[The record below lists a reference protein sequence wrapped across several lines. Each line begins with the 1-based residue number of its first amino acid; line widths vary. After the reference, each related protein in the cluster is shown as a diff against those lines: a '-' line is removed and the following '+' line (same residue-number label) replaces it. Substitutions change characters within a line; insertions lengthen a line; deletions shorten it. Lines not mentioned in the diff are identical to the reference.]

1 MRADCLSIKMFLERR
16 MKLFARFIR
25 RQRGSNPN
33 TVFARQRFGKTMPG
47 ETGALAGARFGFL
60 VN

>member
-1 MRADCLSIKMFLERR
+1 

-25 RQRGSNPN
+25 RRRGTNPN
-33 TVFARQRFGKTMPG
+33 TVFARQRLQKTMPG
-47 ETGALAGARFGFL
+47 ETGALAGSRLGFL